1 MTQSKKIFF
10 FSQKRII
17 KNGIDHKNSS
27 KAIQYG
33 RNSLFKNILESE
45 DKIWSNW
52 RIQIYEHFILKHTYL
67 KNYISTNGHYI
78 WAGLSVDP
86 DLATSMASF
95 RCFAKQSENGQNSV
109 TTVTL

>member
-1 MTQSKKIFF
+1 MQSWICFF

-17 KNGIDHKNSS
+17 KNGIDHKNCS
-27 KAIQYG
+27 KAKQYG
-33 RNSLFKNILESE
+33 RNWLFKIFVESV

-52 RIQIYEHFILKHTYL
+52 RILIYEHLNLKHTYL
-67 KNYISTNGHYI
+67 KNYISTNGHNI

-95 RCFAKQSENGQNSV
+95 WCFAKQSENGQNSV

>member
-1 MTQSKKIFF
+1 M
-10 FSQKRII
+10 
-17 KNGIDHKNSS
+17 
-27 KAIQYG
+27 
-33 RNSLFKNILESE
+33 ESV

-52 RIQIYEHFILKHTYL
+52 IIQMYEHFNLKHTYL
-67 KNYISTNGHYI
+67 ENNISTNGHNI

-95 RCFAKQSENGQNSV
+95 CCFAKQSENGQNSV